1 MQLGVLLMR
10 SGKDKRQAKIEPCV
24 GGLLL
29 KRQTS
34 FRRVNYSTTVSEDS
48 TLPIWLYLALEML
61 FGILFAGL
69 CRLANFLANFLPF
82 VGFVLFDGI

>member
-61 FGILFAGL
+61 FGILFAG
-69 CRLANFLANFLPF
+69 P
-82 VGFVLFDGI
+82 